1 MSKFDMSIQ
10 EKLLSAPA
18 SMVAVTILV
27 VNTAP
32 RLDIMAEHMEIQAW
46 HDKAHDFLFALY
58 SQPLSPQRAS
68 CPVRSNTRC
77 R

>member
-32 RLDIMAEHMEIQAW
+32 RLDIMAEHMETQT
-46 HDKAHDFLFALY
+46 
-58 SQPLSPQRAS
+58 LSVIFNRKGFMPRSFKYQV
-68 CPVRSNTRC
+68 PVIKMLTGGEFWA
-77 R
+77 